1 MPITLRKNREAVR
14 VFLLDLGLDAYL
26 SIRTLKMELWEKCKV
41 LEKCKGLKTKEVHRI
56 NNLDQKLFLQNAVWL
71 ICVV

>member
-1 MPITLRKNREAVR
+1 MPTYSYFEDGTMGKMQGSRK
-14 VFLLDLGLDAYL
+14 
-26 SIRTLKMELWEKCKV
+26 M
-41 LEKCKGLKTKEVHRI
+41 CKGLKTKEVHKV